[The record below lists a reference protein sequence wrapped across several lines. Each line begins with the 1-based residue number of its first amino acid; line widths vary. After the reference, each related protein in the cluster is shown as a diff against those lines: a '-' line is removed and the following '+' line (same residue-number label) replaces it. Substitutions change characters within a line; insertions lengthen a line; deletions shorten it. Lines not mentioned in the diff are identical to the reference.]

1 MLSRHSRGNKALP
14 KLQYSALVDSLL
26 IAVPEIKGRY
36 DALQSEIGPDVLPYP
51 VFELVLE
58 PFAKS
63 ALTANTDDELS
74 RRVFGLFEEMAR
86 AQDIEVVNLLAVGI
100 FEPWV
105 ADETTLARA
114 WKYMGESTKKIA
126 TDTARR
132 LKRGDNLPRS

>member
-1 MLSRHSRGNKALP
+1 LSN
-14 KLQYSALVDSLL
+14 LQYSALVDSLL
-26 IAVPEIKGRY
+26 IALPEIKERY

-51 VFELVLE
+51 VFELVVE

-63 ALTANTDDELS
+63 ALTTNADDDLS
-74 RRVFGLFEEMAR
+74 RRAFGFFEEMAR

-105 ADETTLARA
+105 ADPGTLARA
-114 WKYMGESTKKIA
+114 WKYMGESTKRIA
-126 TDTARR
+126 SDTAHR